1 MSCTNSAPATL
12 WRFALVSRSF
22 LAQPGLPFAE
32 ALPEERIAQA
42 FADEEID
49 FATPHAD
56 EEDIV

>member
-1 MSCTNSAPATL
+1 ML

-22 LAQPGLPFAE
+22 VAQPGLPFTE

-49 FATPHAD
+49 FASPHAD